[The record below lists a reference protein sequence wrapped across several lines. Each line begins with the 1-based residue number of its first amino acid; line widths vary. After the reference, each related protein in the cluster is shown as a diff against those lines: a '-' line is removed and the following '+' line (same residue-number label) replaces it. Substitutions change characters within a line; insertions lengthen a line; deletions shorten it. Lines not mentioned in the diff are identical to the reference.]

1 MFNTFTTNKRKSG
14 RPVSISKHTITKKCL
29 DFYLLNGI
37 DNQSFNNVIKYTG
50 ISKGSIYRLYGNEDS
65 LQKSALVEYYKT
77 VITKKLKEFNSK
89 DATLKNIIIDITS
102 GLISNRYK
110 PCLYHRSRVV
120 KYKLGKEVKKA
131 IFKIDGEVKNTYK
144 VLVKKELYKKNKKI
158 SSDEINKLVN
168 FILNSITT
176 INLMKLNNSS
186 HKSILNFANTLKAII
201 KDI

>member
-1 MFNTFTTNKRKSG
+1 MFKMLATYKRKSG
-14 RPVSISKHTITKKCL
+14 RPVSISKHIITKKCL

-120 KYKLGKEVKKA
+120 KYKLGKELKKA
-131 IFKIDGEVKNTYK
+131 IFKIDEEVKNTYE
-144 VLVKKELYKKNKKI
+144 VLVKKELYKEGVPVRI
-158 SSDEINKLVN
+158 
-168 FILNSITT
+168 
-176 INLMKLNNSS
+176 
-186 HKSILNFANTLKAII
+186 
-201 KDI
+201 